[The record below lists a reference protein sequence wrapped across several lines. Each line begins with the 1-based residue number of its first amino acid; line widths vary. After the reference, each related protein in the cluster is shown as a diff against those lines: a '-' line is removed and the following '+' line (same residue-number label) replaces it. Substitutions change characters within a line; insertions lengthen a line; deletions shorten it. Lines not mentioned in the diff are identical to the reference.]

1 MIYRAAKD
9 ENGKWPVTPF
19 AHIATTFSVEQRGGS
34 LGTDNR
40 EDLTEGVVGSL
51 GTHDRGLLF
60 KLVYKWMVLNIH
72 GQRENACKVEGKGHR
87 VRVSGISSNTL
98 VPKVVTGRHRG
109 QLTAARLPH

>member
-1 MIYRAAKD
+1 MAGDTLRAYRPTDKFDALTGA
-9 ENGKWPVTPF
+9 
-19 AHIATTFSVEQRGGS
+19 ATTFSVEQRGGS

-72 GQRENACKVEGKGHR
+72 GQRENACK
-87 VRVSGISSNTL
+87 
-98 VPKVVTGRHRG
+98 
-109 QLTAARLPH
+109 RLPQKELSDFSQL